1 MVWQAPVYT
10 LLAWYHLVGL
20 DAGACPQTPPLTACL
35 LSSAGLVPKASSEAG
50 WRHLGPGLPVRTDR
64 CCEDNEFK
72 SLIPFQFLF

>member
-10 LLAWYHLVGL
+10 LLMWYHLVGL
-20 DAGACPQTPPLTACL
+20 DAGACPQTPALTACL
-35 LSSAGLVPKASSEAG
+35 LSSAGLVPKDSSEAG
-50 WRHLGPGLPVRTDR
+50 WQCPGPGHPISTDR